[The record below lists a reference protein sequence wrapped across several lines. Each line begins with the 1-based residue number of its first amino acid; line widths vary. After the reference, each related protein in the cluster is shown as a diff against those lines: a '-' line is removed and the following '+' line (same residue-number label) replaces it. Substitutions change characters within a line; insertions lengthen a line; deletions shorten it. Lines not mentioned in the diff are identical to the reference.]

1 MIEER
6 SFPNARASVTQARR
20 FVCNVLTGIDA
31 ATRSEIAVMVSE
43 LAANAV
49 LHAHTGFRVRI
60 TESGDGSVRVE
71 VIDRGPGEPHLRMT
85 RPDQPGGR
93 GLRIVAEFADR
104 WGVAHEASAGKTV
117 WFAVAQ

>member
-6 SFPNARASVTQARR
+6 TFPNTRASVTQARR
-20 FVCNVLTGIDA
+20 FVCNALEDIDP

-60 TESGDGSVRVE
+60 TDHVDGSVRIE
-71 VIDRGPGEPHLRMT
+71 VIDSGPGEPHLRMT
-85 RPDQPGGR
+85 TPEQAGGR

-104 WGVAHEASAGKTV
+104 WGVAHEAADGKTV
-117 WFAVAQ
+117 WFAVAP

>member
-6 SFPNARASVTQARR
+6 TFPNTRASVTQARR
-20 FVCNVLTGIDA
+20 FVSSALTRIDPT
-31 ATRSEIAVMVSE
+31 TRSEIAVMVSE

-49 LHAHTGFRVRI
+49 LHAHSGFRVRI
-60 TESGDGSVRVE
+60 SDSAEGGVRIE
-71 VIDRGPGEPHLRMT
+71 VMDSGPGEPHLRMT
-85 RPDQPGGR
+85 RPDQTGGR

-117 WFAVAQ
+117 WFAVAP